1 MSHSQSFSFRFAQVD
16 SLRHVCRHK
25 YPCHALPISGD
36 RSWRGKTFRRSQIS
50 PEILRRFIQLAHSF
64 LFKSKWP
71 RKTNRFWL
79 HHCSTIYLTLALDVV
94 YLLSMGLPC
103 LVNSRNVT
111 DAPWRMR
118 SKFPPLADIILGC
131 VCVFAFEG
139 LAGVPKN
146 LKLNRAGWMPTTQC
160 KIFSMAFVCRPVGCV
175 SVGRVW
181 FSRCWRTFFSSS
193 SFLLLH

>member
-118 SKFPPLADIILGC
+118 SKFPPSWYYPRLC
-131 VCVFAFEG
+131 VCFRVWRSCG
-139 LAGVPKN
+139 SSKKPKIKPRW
-146 LKLNRAGWMPTTQC
+146 LDARATQC

-193 SFLLLH
+193 FLLLH